1 MYNFLPKTADTYEN
15 AIRCYYFAVCT
26 CRQIDESELQGTDSC
41 YYKDFWRDDLK
52 VNIKAKIKSRDNDRL
67 QKTYKELSRLIFLPF
82 LYGYE
87 WSVTIKTPI
96 YGKIM
101 FDLIKVSE
109 GAIPTPSDIK
119 EIVKAMMEVSD
130 SFHNPDTNDSPYLRE
145 KIDEFVK
152 LYNARTDVMKNKR
165 KEVLSTF
172 TSFKKKQQR
181 IDSDPDLSMYLQVF
195 MDTVTSSYRIAEM
208 MKSGKLQ
215 KAKAKESTIVK
226 SLK

>member
-1 MYNFLPKTADTYEN
+1 MYNLLPETTEAYEN

-26 CRQIDESELQGTDSC
+26 CRYIEESELLETNSC
-41 YYKDFWRDDLK
+41 YYQDFWRDDLK
-52 VNIKAKIKSRDNDRL
+52 ISIKENIRSRDNEKL
-67 QKTYKELSRLIFLPF
+67 QLTYMELSKMIFLPF

-87 WSVTIKTPI
+87 WSVTMKTPI

-119 EIVKAMMEVSD
+119 EIVKAMMEISD
-130 SFHNPDTNDSPYLRE
+130 SFHNPDTNDSPYLRR
-145 KIDEFVK
+145 KIDEFIK
-152 LYNARTDVMKNKR
+152 LYHARTDIMKNKR

-172 TSFKKKQQR
+172 TSFKKKQQK

-195 MDTVTSSYRIAEM
+195 MNTVTSSYRIAEM
-208 MKSGKLQ
+208 MNSGKFEE
-215 KAKAKESTIVK
+215 AEEESIVVN